1 MTEEIIEA
9 FEGTRKAGSVAAAA
23 LDEVAKIIEPGIT
36 TEKIDKLCFEF
47 INDSGAYSA
56 PLFYRGF
63 PKSCCTSPNHIVC
76 HGIPKNKIL
85 KEGDIVNVDVTTF
98 KNGWHGD
105 TSRMFYVGKVS
116 IKAENLTKTTYEAMM
131 KAIKILKNGIH
142 LGDIGSAI
150 QKHVESKGFSVVRD
164 FCGHGIGKNFHE
176 QPNILHYGES
186 GTGEKLKTGMIFTI
200 EPMINEGEYETN
212 MLKDGWTAV
221 TKDKMLSAQFEHTVG
236 IKDDGYEIFTLSK
249 KGLNFPPYKT

>member
-1 MTEEIIEA
+1 MTDETIEA
-9 FEGTRKAGSVAAAA
+9 FEGTRKAGSVAAEA

-131 KAIKILKNGIH
+131 KAIKILKNGVH

-150 QKHVESKGFSVVRD
+150 QKHVESKEIFVDTV
-164 FCGHGIGKNFHE
+164 
-176 QPNILHYGES
+176 L
-186 GTGEKLKTGMIFTI
+186 EKIFTNNQMSCI
-200 EPMINEGEYETN
+200 MESLELEKN
-212 MLKDGWTAV
+212 
-221 TKDKMLSAQFEHTVG
+221 
-236 IKDDGYEIFTLSK
+236 
-249 KGLNFPPYKT
+249 